1 MEVRALRLAP
11 AAVALAA
18 ALAGVAG
25 AGTSGGTVASARN
38 GVLGP
43 ILVDAAGRTLYHAPA
58 ACTGPCAHRFA
69 PLLVTGSAR
78 PVAGAGVRAAWLA
91 TARRRDGRL
100 QVTYH
105 GLTLDRFSGDTRAG
119 QVNGQGLGGMWHA
132 VAPSGVVV
140 TKSAS
145 SGSASASSAGASS
158 GDMSGSGT
166 MTTTGPAPGANP
178 GMWCAANPTQCV
190 NGVPIGH

>member
-1 MEVRALRLAP
+1 MELRALRLAP

-43 ILVDAAGRTLYHAPA
+43 ILVNAAGRTLYHASA
-58 ACTGPCAHRFA
+58 GCTGSCASRFT
-69 PLLVTGSAR
+69 PLVVAGSAR

-91 TARRRDGRL
+91 TVKRRDGRL
-100 QVTYH
+100 QVAYH
-105 GLTLDRFSGDTRAG
+105 GLSLSLFAGDTRAG
-119 QVNGQGLGGMWHA
+119 QVNGQGLGGAWHA
-132 VAPSGVVV
+132 VAPSGAVV
-140 TKSAS
+140 TKAVTTPS
-145 SGSASASSAGASS
+145 SSSSS

-166 MTTTGPAPGANP
+166 MTTTVPSPSVNP

>member
-1 MEVRALRLAP
+1 MQVRALRLAP

-18 ALAGVAG
+18 ALAGVAS
-25 AGTSGGTVASARN
+25 AGTTGGTVASARN

-58 ACTGPCAHRFA
+58 GCTGSCALRFL
-69 PLLVTGSAR
+69 PLVVTGSAR
-78 PVAGAGVRAAWLA
+78 PVAGAGVRGAWLA
-91 TARRRDGRL
+91 TVERRDGRL
-100 QVTYH
+100 QVTYR
-105 GLTLDRFSGDTRAG
+105 GLTLYRFSGDTRAG
-119 QVNGQGLGGMWHA
+119 QVNGQGAGGMWHA
-132 VAPSGVVV
+132 VAPSGVIV
-140 TKSAS
+140 TKRASSASTSS
-145 SGSASASSAGASS
+145 SGSGS

-166 MTTTGPAPGANP
+166 MTTTGPAPGVNP